1 MKRKVKLT
9 ELSKTILVS
18 LLVLVIFIGV
28 LLIASERNKKIENGE
43 IIQVSES
50 YMK

>member
-9 ELSKTILVS
+9 ELAKTILIIGALWLLFTGYL
-18 LLVLVIFIGV
+18 LLV
-28 LLIASERNKKIENGE
+28 SDRNQKIETGE

>member
-9 ELSKTILVS
+9 ELSKTIIVS
-18 LLVLVIFIGV
+18 VLILVIFIGV
-28 LLIASERNKKIENGE
+28 LLIADERNKKIENRE

>member
-9 ELSKTILVS
+9 ELAKTIIISS
-18 LLVLVIFIGV
+18 LILI
-28 LLIASERNKKIENGE
+28 LLIGYLLMVSERNKKIEDGE
-43 IIQVSES
+43 IIQVSER

>member
-18 LLVLVIFIGV
+18 LLVLVIFISV
-28 LLIASERNKKIENGE
+28 LLIADERNKKIENGE
-43 IIQVSES
+43 IIQISES
-50 YMK
+50 YRN